1 MKREANMRLSLH
13 GECMPRHFH
22 VTRIFKVRES
32 GNAEFWIANLIVMA
46 STIIGVYLAAQAGF
60 KAALQFEVA
69 RSERDG
75 YYMRRALLDEVQDN
89 LDSVD
94 DWSKSFEKALR
105 NRISDQY
112 FLVSDTWTGYW
123 SDKNGWSNAGIVP
136 DELKMKTFVWETMK
150 QQSITFQLAPQL
162 ISAVRRYYDGMDGN
176 MKDILGH
183 EWKAGP
189 AAKAILD
196 DTKRMRD
203 EIVPAFQKDIAEL
216 RASLEARSVP
226 IK

>member
-1 MKREANMRLSLH
+1 LG
-13 GECMPRHFH
+13 GELKPRRRFSI
-22 VTRIFKVRES
+22 VRIFKVRES

-46 STIIGVYLAAQAGF
+46 STVLGVYLAAQAGF
-60 KAALQFEVA
+60 TTALQFEVA

-75 YYMRRALLDEVQDN
+75 YYLRRALLDEVKDN

-94 DWSKSFEKALR
+94 DWSQAFEKALR
-105 NRISDQY
+105 NRISASY
-112 FLVSDTWTGYW
+112 FLPSDSWVVYW

-162 ISAVRRYYDGMDGN
+162 LSGVRRYYDGMDGA
-176 MKDILGH
+176 MKDVLSH

-189 AAKAILD
+189 AAKAILA
-196 DTKRMRD
+196 DTKRMRG
-203 EIVPAFQKDIAEL
+203 EIVPAFEKDIAEL
-216 RASLEARSVP
+216 KASLEAQGVP